1 MLTFK
6 ARYKDGIIKPL
17 EKVDIE
23 DDTEITIHYWK
34 KRELILMVLSEVLE
48 VGKTLLTVMNC
59 LKIYMQIAKLTNN
72 RKHFERIKELEII
85 SID

>member
-23 DDTEITIHYWK
+23 DDTDITIALLEK
-34 KRELILMVLSEVLE
+34 KRIDPDGLIRSFGGWKDTVDCDEL
-48 VGKTLLTVMNC
+48 
-59 LKIYMQIAKLTNN
+59 LKNIYADRQI
-72 RKHFERIKELEII
+72 
-85 SID
+85 D

>member
-23 DDTEITIHYWK
+23 DGTEITIALLEKKGIDPNGLIRSFGGWK
-34 KRELILMVLSEVLE
+34 DTVDCDELLKNIYADRQISTRPEV
-48 VGKTLLTVMNC
+48 
-59 LKIYMQIAKLTNN
+59 KL
-72 RKHFERIKELEII
+72 
-85 SID
+85 